1 MEERRRAI
9 LAYLVTHTR
18 ATVEELN
25 ELFPGT
31 SAMTIR
37 RDLDHLEQEGE
48 VIRIHGGAMLNPART
63 LQEAQYGV
71 REVENRDEKARVAT
85 LAVQQLG
92 DTRSIYI
99 DAGTTCMEFAR
110 LLSGSGLLVT
120 TSGANIAAELAGRN
134 PDMTVTMLGGSLNP
148 RSLAV
153 SGSQSIAQVQ
163 NINIDTAVMCTS
175 GYAPGAGFSNGH
187 IGESELKR
195 AVIAKARRV
204 ILLMDG
210 TKLGRTLPYTF
221 ARPEDVDIIICDR
234 NPGDAAGGIP
244 EEKIIY

>member
-9 LAYLVTHTR
+9 LAYLRAHGR

-25 ELFPGT
+25 ELFPDT

-37 RDLDHLEQEGE
+37 RDLDYLDQAGE
-48 VIRIHGGAMLNPART
+48 VIRVHGGAMLNPARGI
-63 LQEAQYGV
+63 QEAQYGI
-71 REVENRDEKARVAT
+71 REVENRDAKIRIAELT
-85 LAVQQLG
+85 LSLLR
-92 DTRSIYI
+92 DTRTIYI

-110 LLSGSGLLVT
+110 RLGDGELLVT

-134 PDMTVTMLGGSLNP
+134 PGMSVTMLGGSLSP

-153 SGSQSIAQVQ
+153 SGSQSIAQLAHM
-163 NINIDTAVMCTS
+163 NIDTAVMCTS
-175 GYAPGAGFSNGH
+175 GYSPDAGFSNGH

-204 ILLMDG
+204 IMLADMA
-210 TKLGRTLPYTF
+210 KFGRTLPYTF
-221 ARPEDVDIIICDR
+221 AMPSEVDVLVCDRDPGEAAAGIAREIIC
-234 NPGDAAGGIP
+234 
-244 EEKIIY
+244 Y

>member
-9 LAYLVTHTR
+9 LAYLVSHGR
-18 ATVEELN
+18 ASVEELN
-25 ELFPGT
+25 DLFPGT

-37 RDLDHLEQEGE
+37 RDLDYLEQAGE
-48 VIRIHGGAMLNPART
+48 VIRIHGGAMLNPARI

-71 REVENRDEKARVAT
+71 REVENREAKDRIAR
-85 LAVQQLG
+85 LAADILG

-110 LLSGSGLLVT
+110 QLSAGGLLVT

-153 SGSQSIAQVQ
+153 SGSQSIEQVR

-210 TKLGRTLPYTF
+210 TKLGKTLPYTF

-234 NPGDAAGGIP
+234 DPGEGASGIP
-244 EEKIIY
+244 EEKLLF